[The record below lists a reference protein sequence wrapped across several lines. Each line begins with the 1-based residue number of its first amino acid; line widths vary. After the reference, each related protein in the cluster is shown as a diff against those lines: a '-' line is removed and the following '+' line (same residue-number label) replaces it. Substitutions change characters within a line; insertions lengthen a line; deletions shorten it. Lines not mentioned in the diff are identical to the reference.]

1 MNHADRHLDA
11 REQLISEL
19 KAHVEMERWFG
30 ADVCRS
36 AAGVPGPARSRPA
49 AEEATGRPGE
59 DPEKRRELEELRL
72 AIEECHRCPLGET
85 RNKFV
90 FGEGRS
96 DARLMFVGEA
106 PGREEDR
113 QGRPFVGRAGQLLT
127 RMIKAMGLD
136 RRDVFIGNI
145 LKCRPPEN
153 RTPTLAE
160 MAVCLPYIMQQI
172 RIIRP
177 EIVCALGATALK
189 GLLRDPRASISR
201 MRGKFI
207 NWEGLK
213 LMPTYHPAYLLRSP
227 GEKRKSWEDVQK
239 MMAELGLP
247 MPKR

>member
-1 MNHADRHLDA
+1 MSHADRHTDG

-19 KAHVEMERWFG
+19 KAHVEMEQWFG

-36 AAGVPGPARSRPA
+36 AEEASTPARSRPA
-49 AEEATGRPGE
+49 AGAATGHPGE
-59 DPEKRRELEELRL
+59 DAEKRQELEELRL
-72 AIEECHRCPLGET
+72 AIEDCHRCPLGET

-90 FGEGRS
+90 FGEGRA

-113 QGRPFVGRAGQLLT
+113 QGRPFVGRAGGLLT
-127 RMIKAMGLD
+127 RMIKAMGLE
-136 RRDVFIGNI
+136 RGDVFIGNI

-172 RIIRP
+172 RIIQP

-207 NWEGLK
+207 QWEGLK

-239 MMAELGLP
+239 MMAELDLP
-247 MPKR
+247 LLKK